1 MKSKN
6 RSVLGI
12 IAAVLLAM
20 VGGLLLWQNSEDNPD
35 SEAVEEPVVEEQV
48 LVARRDIP
56 AGESASTISENAF
69 AYVDL
74 ASVPADSV
82 EPGALTSTDNL
93 EDLALARNVI
103 ITDIVQGSQI
113 TTNSF
118 VVPGQ
123 QELSALPDVDPDLF
137 EMTIAFEPERV
148 LAGNLRPGM
157 IVALIGSFDNGPI
170 VAGLIQ
176 STVTVAE
183 SVLVTNVQTEQ
194 LFSAAQLDNDPLAPS
209 LAATSRLFVT
219 FGVDIVDA
227 ERMAYTREFGK
238 LWLLRQHE
246 DAVIDGSELRII
258 ENVPVP
264 LDEDAPSNELRID
277 PFDPDRTLALVDGND
292 GAG

>member
-6 RSVLGI
+6 RSMLGV

-20 VGGLLLWQNSEDNPD
+20 VGGLLLWQNSEGDPD
-35 SEAVEEPVVEEQV
+35 SEAAAEPVVEEQV

-56 AGESASTISENAF
+56 AGESASTMSENAF

-74 ASVPADSV
+74 ATVPADSV
-82 EPGALTSTDNL
+82 QPGALTTTDDL
-93 EDLALARNVI
+93 DSLALARNVTVTEI
-103 ITDIVQGSQI
+103 AAGAQI

-137 EMTIAFEPERV
+137 EITIAFEPERV

-157 IVALIGSFDNGPI
+157 VVALIGSFDNGPE
-170 VAGLIQ
+170 VAGIDRT
-176 STVTVAE
+176 SVAVAE

-194 LFSAAQLDNDPLAPS
+194 LFSAEQLDNNPLAPS

-219 FGVDIVDA
+219 FGVDITDA
-227 ERMAYTREFGK
+227 ERITFAREFGK
-238 LWLLRQHE
+238 LWLVRQHE
-246 DAVIDGSELRII
+246 DATIEGSELRVIG
-258 ENVPVP
+258 NVPVP
-264 LDEDAPSNELRID
+264 LDENAPSNELRVD
-277 PFDPDRTLALVDGND
+277 PFDPDRTLALVEGND